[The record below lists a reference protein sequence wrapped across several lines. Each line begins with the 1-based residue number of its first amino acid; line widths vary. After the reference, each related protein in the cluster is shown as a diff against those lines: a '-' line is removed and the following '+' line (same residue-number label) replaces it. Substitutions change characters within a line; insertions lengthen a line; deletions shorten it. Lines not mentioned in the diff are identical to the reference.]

1 MSKYAG
7 VAVLSNNNILLA
19 RRIEFYKG
27 NIVPY
32 GGYWSVFA
40 GAIEE
45 GESPEDTAERE
56 LFEEAKITIENPL
69 VLVDTIDDFSLF
81 ATEFDNIIHPEL
93 NFEHTEYGWFKI
105 DSLKSFPYQID
116 EKIVDL
122 ILKYKKIV

>member
-7 VAVLSNNNILLA
+7 VAVMSNNNILLA

-27 NIVPY
+27 DIVPY

-45 GESPEDTAERE
+45 GESPEDAAERE

-69 VLVDTIDDFSLF
+69 VLIDTIDDFSLF
-81 ATEFDNIIHPEL
+81 ATEFDQIVYPEL

-105 DSLKSFPYQID
+105 DILQSFPYKID
-116 EKIVDL
+116 NKIVDL
-122 ILKYKKIV
+122 ILKYKNIV